1 MADTASTARSGPQPV
16 TAHRGSLTL
25 WQGIALYVGAVLG
38 TGVVGLPAV
47 AARTAGPASLVA
59 WAGLVVLSLPLVST
73 FAELGA
79 RFPDAGGVSTYVRM
93 AFGPRAAA
101 A

>member
-1 MADTASTARSGPQPV
+1 
-16 TAHRGSLTL
+16 
-25 WQGIALYVGAVLG
+25 
-38 TGVVGLPAV
+38 TGVIGLPAV

-79 RFPDAGGVSTYVRM
+79 RLPDAGGVSTYVRM

-101 A
+101 ATGWWFYFAIPIGSPAAGLFAGAYVAEAVGDGRVTVLA